1 MNSQSQRN
9 PPLNSLKAF
18 EAVARNFS
26 VTKAAQELR
35 VTHSAISQ
43 QIKLLENY
51 LGLKLVERTKGR
63 IILTE
68 IGRKYADEL
77 NAAFSR
83 IAAATDQ
90 LLRSENNIITI
101 NVLTTFAIR
110 WLIPRL
116 ADFQQLYPHLEM
128 RISTPA
134 KEVNFERESIDMA
147 VYYGKGDWKD
157 LHIDFLFDEYLIPV
171 CSPKLA
177 SKFKDMSLQQILHQN
192 KLIYVK
198 TEERKNAWQLWLDA
212 MGLSRPKS
220 AHDIHLQNSMQAME
234 AAINDLGIA
243 IAPELFVKEDINSG
257 RLIKLTDKNIK
268 APNSFYLV
276 SPKIHIKQK
285 KISLVREW
293 LLKEALSKH

>member
-1 MNSQSQRN
+1 MNSQAQRN

-51 LGLKLVERTKGR
+51 LGLKLVERIKGR

-68 IGRKYADEL
+68 IGQKYADEL

-90 LLRSENNIITI
+90 LLREENSIVTI

-134 KEVNFERESIDMA
+134 REVNFEHESIDMA
-147 VYYGKGDWKD
+147 VYYGKGDWAD
-157 LHIDFLFDEYLIPV
+157 LHIDFLFDEYLTPV

-177 SKFKDMSLQQILHQN
+177 SKFENMSLQQILHQN

-198 TEERKNAWQLWLDA
+198 TEERKNAWQVWLEA

-220 AHDIHLQNSMQAME
+220 GHDIHLQNSMQAMA
-234 AAINDLGIA
+234 AAINGVGIA

-257 RLIKLTDKNIK
+257 RLIKLTNKNIK
-268 APNSFYLV
+268 APSSFYLV
-276 SPKIHIKQK
+276 SPQIHLKQK

-293 LLKEALSKH
+293 LLKEAHLQN